1 MGFKCQQTNLISL
14 RFMNKLGGLRS
25 GQPSATEVMPASMV
39 QARRRR
45 SIISLSAYLRP
56 AFGEVIGEA
65 ACGLHV
71 AEIQILSS
79 TRESGAVRDGCY
91 YSHVYRYRCICTA
104 LTDLRIYVR
113 LADCNCKAA
122 PSTQSTITRRAR
134 SLREQRS
141 HVETQSVKH
150 RTHACPGV
158 RLACGRCLQP

>member
-45 SIISLSAYLRP
+45 SITAYLRP

-71 AEIQILSS
+71 AEIL
-79 TRESGAVRDGCY
+79 
-91 YSHVYRYRCICTA
+91 YR
-104 LTDLRIYVR
+104 
-113 LADCNCKAA
+113 
-122 PSTQSTITRRAR
+122 
-134 SLREQRS
+134 
-141 HVETQSVKH
+141 
-150 RTHACPGV
+150 
-158 RLACGRCLQP
+158 